1 MNDIKKTIL
10 KNRIIAIIRGDFR
23 ESILTIVGT
32 LLANQITIIE
42 VTLNSP
48 QALAMI
54 QDIAYEYGNI
64 VHLGAGTVTSPEE
77 VRKVAEAGGKFI
89 VSPDTHPPVIQAARL
104 RNLEPIPGA
113 LTPTEVLQAKRAG
126 ATFIK
131 LFPASQ
137 MGPTFIKQ
145 LRGPIADL
153 HYVPTG
159 GITIEN
165 AASYLQ
171 AGAAAL
177 GIGSTLVPKNFDGS
191 PSALTQLTERAQAF
205 YQITQR
211 SYTMLL

>member
-1 MNDIKKTIL
+1 MNIIQKTIL
-10 KNRIIAIIRGDFR
+10 NNRIIAIIRGDYR

-32 LLANQITIIE
+32 LLANNITVIE

-48 QALAMI
+48 HALDMI
-54 QDIAYEYGNI
+54 QAVANEYGPI
-64 VHLGAGTVTSPEE
+64 VHLGAGTVTMPEE
-77 VRKVAEAGGKFI
+77 VRKVAQAGGRFI
-89 VSPDTHPPVIQAARL
+89 VSPDTYPPVIQAARTHG
-104 RNLEPIPGA
+104 LEPIPGA

-131 LFPASQ
+131 QFPASQ
-137 MGPTFIKQ
+137 VSPQFIKQ

-159 GITIEN
+159 GISLEN

-177 GIGSTLVPKNFDGS
+177 GVGSALVPKDFDGS
-191 PSALTQLTERAQAF
+191 PTALTQLAERAQAF
-205 YQITQR
+205 YQMTQR